1 MIHILASYH
10 NTIKGLKM
18 NVMSIFFS
26 SIRHIYK
33 DHRMNPLLYFENT
46 IL

>member
-18 NVMSIFFS
+18 NVMSIFFKYTS
-26 SIRHIYK
+26 
-33 DHRMNPLLYFENT
+33 YF
-46 IL
+46 